1 MLKMDGKKNDLKLS
15 NEQSTLLKFGD
26 YKHAQITKLRLSDK
40 LEADN
45 SVLLGKLKYKLPFKQ
60 ILFVFE
66 ANSKPL

>member
-1 MLKMDGKKNDLKLS
+1 
-15 NEQSTLLKFGD
+15 LLKFGD